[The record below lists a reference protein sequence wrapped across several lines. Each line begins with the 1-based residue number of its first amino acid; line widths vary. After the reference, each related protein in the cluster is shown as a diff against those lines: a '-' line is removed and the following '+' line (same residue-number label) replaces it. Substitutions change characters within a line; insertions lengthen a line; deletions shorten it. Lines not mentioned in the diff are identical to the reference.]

1 MKRLLTVT
9 VVLILARAA
18 AAQPSSQPAS
28 APAASVSAPV
38 SAPPAAPAAPAAPAS
53 APASRSVAA
62 PAAAPARGTR
72 PQEIRFDALRIDGTL
87 HGPEAVTIRS
97 DLTRQERPLHR
108 LRRSFVRRILRTA
121 ESPCLHR

>member
-1 MKRLLTVT
+1 MRRLLTVT
-9 VVLILARAA
+9 VILIVARAA

-28 APAASVSAPV
+28 VPAAPV
-38 SAPPAAPAAPAAPAS
+38 SAPTAAPAAPAAP
-53 APASRSVAA
+53 

-97 DLTRQERPLHR
+97 DLARQERPLHR
-108 LRRSFVRRILRTA
+108 LRRSFVRRILGTV